1 MTTDYNSKAYLEKVD
16 AWWRAANYISAAQ
29 MYLKDNPLLK
39 RDVVAN
45 DLKAHPIGHWGT
57 VPGQNFI
64 YAHLN
69 RTINK
74 YDLDMFYIE
83 GPGHGGQV
91 MVSNSYLDGSYTEL
105 NPNIPQNE
113 EGFKHLCKIFSF
125 PGGIASHAAPE
136 TPGSIH
142 EGGELGY
149 ALSHAAG
156 AILDNPDVIAATVIG
171 DGEGETGPLM
181 AGWLSNTFINPV
193 NDGAI
198 LPIFYLNGG
207 KIHNPTIFERKTD
220 EELTLFFEGLGWK
233 PIFADV
239 TAISENHEAAHAL
252 FAAKLDEAIEEI
264 KKVQAEARK
273 GSAEEA
279 TQAIFPVL
287 VARIPKGWT
296 GPKSWEGTPIEGGFR
311 AHQVPIPVDA
321 HHMEHVDA
329 LLDWLKSYRPEE
341 LFDES
346 GKILAEIAAIAPKG
360 DRRMAMN
367 PITNAG
373 VIKPMDTADWKKHA
387 LKFETPGEI
396 VAQDMIEFGK
406 YAADLV
412 DANPDNFRIFGPD
425 ETKSNRLQ
433 EVFTRTSR
441 QWLGRMRPEYDE
453 ALSPAGR
460 VIDSQLSEHQAE
472 GMLEGLR
479 RFSLLKKTYNSTN

>member
-1 MTTDYNSKAYLEKVD
+1 MTQFDTPEYLAKVD
-16 AWWRAANYISAAQ
+16 AWWRAANYISVAQ
-29 MYLKDNPLLK
+29 MYLKDNPLLRRPVQK
-39 RDVVAN
+39 EDVK
-45 DLKAHPIGHWGT
+45 LHPIGHWGT
-57 VPGQNFI
+57 IAGQNFI

-69 RTINK
+69 RAINK

-156 AILDNPDVIAATVIG
+156 AVLDNPDVIAATVIG

-181 AGWLSNTFINPV
+181 AGWLSDTFLNPV

-233 PIFADV
+233 PIFANV
-239 TAISENHEAAHAL
+239 TAISEDHEAAHAL
-252 FAAKLDEAIEEI
+252 FAEKLDEAIEEI

-279 TQAIFPVL
+279 TQPVYPVL
-287 VARIPKGWT
+287 IARIPKGWT
-296 GPKSWEGTPIEGGFR
+296 GPKAWEGTPIEGGFR

-329 LLDWLKSYRPEE
+329 LLSWLESYRPAHKCWR
-341 LFDES
+341 DQ
-346 GKILAEIAAIAPKG
+346 
-360 DRRMAMN
+360 
-367 PITNAG
+367 TN
-373 VIKPMDTADWKKHA
+373 
-387 LKFETPGEI
+387 
-396 VAQDMIEFGK
+396 
-406 YAADLV
+406 
-412 DANPDNFRIFGPD
+412 
-425 ETKSNRLQ
+425 
-433 EVFTRTSR
+433 
-441 QWLGRMRPEYDE
+441 
-453 ALSPAGR
+453 
-460 VIDSQLSEHQAE
+460 EH
-472 GMLEGLR
+472 
-479 RFSLLKKTYNSTN
+479 S

>member
-1 MTTDYNSKAYLEKVD
+1 MTVDYNSKAYLDKVD

-39 RDVVAN
+39 REVVEN

-105 NPNIPQNE
+105 NPTIPQNE

-156 AILDNPDVIAATVIG
+156 AVLDNPDVIAATVIG

-181 AGWLSNTFINPV
+181 AGWLSNTFLNPV
-193 NDGAI
+193 NDGAV

-220 EELTLFFEGLGWK
+220 EELALFFEGLGWK
-233 PIFADV
+233 PIFANV
-239 TAISENHEAAHAL
+239 TAISDDHEAAHAL
-252 FAAKLDEAIEEI
+252 FAEKLDEAI
-264 KKVQAEARK
+264 
-273 GSAEEA
+273 
-279 TQAIFPVL
+279 
-287 VARIPKGWT
+287 
-296 GPKSWEGTPIEGGFR
+296 
-311 AHQVPIPVDA
+311 
-321 HHMEHVDA
+321 
-329 LLDWLKSYRPEE
+329 
-341 LFDES
+341 
-346 GKILAEIAAIAPKG
+346 
-360 DRRMAMN
+360 
-367 PITNAG
+367 
-373 VIKPMDTADWKKHA
+373 
-387 LKFETPGEI
+387 
-396 VAQDMIEFGK
+396 
-406 YAADLV
+406 
-412 DANPDNFRIFGPD
+412 
-425 ETKSNRLQ
+425 
-433 EVFTRTSR
+433 
-441 QWLGRMRPEYDE
+441 
-453 ALSPAGR
+453 
-460 VIDSQLSEHQAE
+460 
-472 GMLEGLR
+472 
-479 RFSLLKKTYNSTN
+479 